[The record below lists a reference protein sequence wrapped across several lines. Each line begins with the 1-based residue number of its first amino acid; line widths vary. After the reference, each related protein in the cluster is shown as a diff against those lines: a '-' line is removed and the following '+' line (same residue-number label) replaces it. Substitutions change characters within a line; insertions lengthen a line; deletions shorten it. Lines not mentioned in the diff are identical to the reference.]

1 MTGFQWDWAFAA
13 SIVPQLLLGLRI
25 TIFATLAGFAGAL
38 VLGLVWTLLRL
49 ASIPVLSPLVQL
61 FVEFVRGTPFL
72 VQLFFLFYVL
82 PTWGLTFT
90 ALVTGVIGLA
100 LFNSAPI
107 SEIYRAG
114 IEDVPGG
121 QWEASLTLGLPLRR
135 VWLGIVLPQAVKT
148 VLPMLGSVGIGM
160 FKETAVL
167 STITVMELLA
177 QAVDIGSMYF
187 RYIEPLTMVGCFYF
201 LVSYTLAR
209 LVRRFETGGVARAI
223 Q

>member
-13 SIVPQLLLGLRI
+13 SIVPQLLQGLKI
-25 TIFATLAGFAGAL
+25 TVAATLCGFAGAL

-90 ALVTGVIGLA
+90 ALVTGVIGLS
-100 LFNSAPI
+100 LFNSASV

-114 IEDVPGG
+114 IENVPGG
-121 QWEASLTLGLPLRR
+121 QWEASLTLGLPVRR
-135 VWLGIVLPQAVKT
+135 AWLGIVLPQAVRT
-148 VLPMLGSVGIGM
+148 VMPMLGSVGIGM

-177 QAVDIGSMYF
+177 QAIDVGSMYF
-187 RYIEPLTMVGCFYF
+187 RYIEPLSMVGCFYF
-201 LVSYTLAR
+201 LVSYALAR
-209 LVRRFETGGVARAI
+209 LVRRLETGGAVRT
-223 Q
+223 

>member
-1 MTGFQWDWAFAA
+1 
-13 SIVPQLLLGLRI
+13 V
-25 TIFATLAGFAGAL
+25 
-38 VLGLVWTLLRL
+38 
-49 ASIPVLSPLVQL
+49 PVLSPLVQL

-90 ALVTGVIGLA
+90 AFITGVIGLA
-100 LFNSAPI
+100 VFNSAPI

-135 VWLGIVLPQAVKT
+135 VWLGIVLPQAVRT
-148 VLPMLGSVGIGM
+148 VLPMLGNVGIGM

-177 QAVDIGSMYF
+177 QAVDIGSMHF
-187 RYIEPLTMVGCFYF
+187 RYIEPLTMVGTFYF
-201 LVSYTLAR
+201 LVSYILAR
-209 LVRRFETGGVARAI
+209 LLRPLEVSRMAKT
-223 Q
+223 

>member
-1 MTGFQWDWAFAA
+1 MTGFQWDWAFVL
-13 SIVPQLLLGLRI
+13 SIVPQLLQGLKI
-25 TIFATLAGFAGAL
+25 TVFATLIGFVASL
-38 VLGLVWTLLRL
+38 LLGLVWTLLRL
-49 ASIPVLSPLVQL
+49 AQVPILSPLVQL

-90 ALVTGVIGLA
+90 ALITGIIGLTI
-100 LFNSAPI
+100 FNSAPI

-114 IEDVPGG
+114 IENVATG
-121 QWEASLTLGLPLRR
+121 QWEASLTLGLPVRR
-135 VWLGIVLPQAVKT
+135 VWLGIILPQAVRT

-177 QAVDIGSMYF
+177 QAVDIGSAYF
-187 RYIEPLTMVGCFYF
+187 RYIEPLTLVGCFYF
-201 LVSYTLAR
+201 VVSYTLAR
-209 LVRRFETGGVARAI
+209 AVRRLEVGGTMRT
-223 Q
+223 

>member
-1 MTGFQWDWAFAA
+1 MTGFQWDWSFVA
-13 SIVPQLLLGLRI
+13 SIVPQLLLGLKI
-25 TIFATLAGFAGAL
+25 TVFATLTGFVAAL
-38 VLGLVWTLLRL
+38 LLGLVWTLLRL
-49 ASIPVLSPLVQL
+49 ASVPVLSPLVQL

-90 ALVTGVIGLA
+90 ALVTGIIGLA
-100 LFNSAPI
+100 IFNSAPV

-114 IEDVPGG
+114 IEDIPGG
-121 QWEASLTLGLPLRR
+121 QWEASLTLGLPVRR
-135 VWLGIVLPQAVKT
+135 VWLGIVLPQAVRT
-148 VLPMLGSVGIGM
+148 VLPMLGNVGIGM

-187 RYIEPLTMVGCFYF
+187 RYIEPLTMVGVFYF
-201 LVSYTLAR
+201 IVSYTLAR
-209 LVRRFETGGVARAI
+209 LVRRLEFRGAART
-223 Q
+223 